1 MVLDTSAVLSV
12 LFNEPEAEAIE
23 AAIEAD
29 SVRLMSAASALEA
42 AIVVEARYGEPGGR
56 ELDLL
61 LHKTLTDLVSFDIAQ
76 VELARLAFR
85 RYGKG
90 RHPASLNFGDCFSY
104 ALSQRSGEPL
114 LFTGD
119 DFSRT
124 DIAVAQ
130 T

>member
-1 MVLDTSAVLSV
+1 MVLDTSAVLAI
-12 LFNEPEAEAIE
+12 LFDEPAAAAIE
-23 AAIEAD
+23 TAIEAD

-61 LHKTLTDLVSFDIAQ
+61 LHKAKIDLVSFDIAQ
-76 VELARLAFR
+76 FELARLAHR
-85 RYGKG
+85 RFGKG
-90 RHPASLNFGDCFSY
+90 RHPASLNSGDCFAS
-104 ALSQRSGEPL
+104 ALSQRSGAPL

-124 DIAVAQ
+124 DIARALG
-130 T
+130 